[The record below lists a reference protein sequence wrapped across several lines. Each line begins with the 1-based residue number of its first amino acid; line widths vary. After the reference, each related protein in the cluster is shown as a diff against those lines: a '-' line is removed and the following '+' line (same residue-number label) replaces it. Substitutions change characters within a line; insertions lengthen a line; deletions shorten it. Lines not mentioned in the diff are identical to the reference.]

1 MKISAQKLRQIV
13 VEELDRITTE
23 NETIGLEVVEEDP
36 LVPIIAQLEMV
47 AKQIMDLGNQE
58 AFDLLVGA
66 LDGMKELSTSPGNAV
81 IMAKSELAE
90 EKPSAGLSKK
100 QKSAIAKKSAK
111 GGDVGKKGKNF
122 DKVASKAAKK
132 YGSKEAGERVA
143 AAAMWKNAKR

>member
-1 MKISAQKLRQIV
+1 MKISAQKLREIV

-23 NETIGLEVVEEDP
+23 NDGIDMGVVEEDP
-36 LVPIIAQLEMV
+36 LVPIIAQLEMIAV
-47 AKQIMDLGNQE
+47 QLMNLGNQE
-58 AFDLLVGA
+58 AFKMLDAA
-66 LDGMKELSTSPGNAV
+66 LDGMKELSTSPGNA
-81 IMAKSELAE
+81 IAMAKAELSE
-90 EKPSAGLSKK
+90 EKPSSGLSKK